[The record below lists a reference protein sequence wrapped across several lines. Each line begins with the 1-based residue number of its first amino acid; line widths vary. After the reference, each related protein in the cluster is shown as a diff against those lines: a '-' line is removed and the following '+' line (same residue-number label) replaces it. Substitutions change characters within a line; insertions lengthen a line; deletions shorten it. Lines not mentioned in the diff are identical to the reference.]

1 MREKKSEWMEMP
13 MQANINVTSD
23 HVQFGLRRRWSNL
36 NTSKIIDQVSVSN
49 WISWPSIGH
58 GVVFHYLMISLSP
71 NTLSHIIFLRRHADV
86 CWKLNR
92 SRRITVQWSEHPK
105 NIMNRRLPGQEI
117 KAMHARQRLD
127 ESQSVRAQTLESVV
141 AWDRGFIDRPSG
153 QPVV

>member
-1 MREKKSEWMEMP
+1 MREKKSEWMEIP

-49 WISWPSIGH
+49 WISWPIIGH

-92 SRRITVQWSEHPK
+92 SRRIPSVLVKEVV
-105 NIMNRRLPGQEI
+105 
-117 KAMHARQRLD
+117 LD
-127 ESQSVRAQTLESVV
+127 KVLVKYWEYKSSITFKLLSLQMWKLYK
-141 AWDRGFIDRPSG
+141 
-153 QPVV
+153 